1 MNNKG
6 FAVTGFLY
14 SILVLFIVIATL
26 LIFNLQNKKVILDKL
41 KSDALDNLENNIN
54 EDEEICSYEVGQEFT
69 FDYTGS
75 EQTFTVPCSGYYK
88 LETWGAQGGNEGGK
102 GAYTSGI
109 ITLHSQTN
117 MYVYVGGTGSVSPAG
132 IAQNTSGGY
141 NGGGS
146 TQGQDCCDRSFGSG
160 GGATDIR
167 LTSGA
172 WNNQKSLASRIM
184 VAAGGG
190 GRFSDGTAVSNGGAG
205 GALTGL
211 NASGDY
217 TDWCIGFGGTQTSGG
232 MIGITSGKYCEEGS
246 NTTYT
251 QPGLITGGFGY
262 GGAHGS
268 QGNNS
273 TGGGSGYYGGSSSGH
288 IASAGG
294 GSSYI
299 SGHTGCVAITSETD
313 QSPKNGC
320 KTGTTNNACSKHYS
334 GLVFTDTN
342 MIDGAGHTWTNSDM
356 GVNSINLMPKPSG
369 GYYASGT
376 GHIGNGYAKITYL
389 GKKKNAGKTK
399 YIITNMISN
408 GSFEDDF
415 DNFTYKAD
423 NASISST
430 ESAYGNKSYKRG
442 TSTKAGGTTQYIN
455 VVEGHKYYY
464 FLHSKSGSVTLWSDV
479 SDTGWGAIQS
489 KSTDWNKFGII
500 ITATTTAKKNIS
512 LNYGDDIT
520 EDTYV
525 DGVGFVDLTEAFG
538 AGNEPS
544 KEWCDIHIDYFDGT
558 KAIYK

>member
-1 MNNKG
+1 MKKG
-6 FAVTGFLY
+6 FTMIELLAVFTLLGI
-14 SILVLFIVIATL
+14 ILVITLPKMTATL
-26 LIFNLQNKKVILDKL
+26 KKSDKSSYDNFIKTIELATEAYVTDNRIIIENGSSTSLYLKDIIEGGYL
-41 KSDALDNLENNIN
+41 KSSLVNPSTNQKISNAIYTRIIASKDNNGILSYQLIE
-54 EDEEICSYEVGQEFT
+54 EDTSTCSITPGKTWT
-69 FDYTGS
+69 FNYT
-75 EQTFTVPCSGYYK
+75 QNVQNFKVPCNGKYK
-88 LETWGAQGGNEGGK
+88 IELWGAQGGNEGGK

-109 ITLHSQTN
+109 ITLPSQTN

-299 SGHTGCVAITSETD
+299 SGHTGAIAIKSESNI
-313 QSPKNGC
+313 SPRNDSKDNLC
-320 KTGTTNNACSKHYS
+320 KIGTNDITCSYHYS
-334 GLVFTDTN
+334 NFIFTDTK
-342 MIDGAGHTWTNSDM
+342 MIDGNSSM
-356 GVNSINLMPKPSG
+356 PNKSGSGNS
-369 GYYASGT
+369 T
-376 GHIGNGYAKITYL
+376 GNSGNGYAKIL
-389 GKKKNAGKTK
+389 
-399 YIITNMISN
+399 I
-408 GSFEDDF
+408 
-415 DNFTYKAD
+415 
-423 NASISST
+423 
-430 ESAYGNKSYKRG
+430 
-442 TSTKAGGTTQYIN
+442 
-455 VVEGHKYYY
+455 
-464 FLHSKSGSVTLWSDV
+464 
-479 SDTGWGAIQS
+479 
-489 KSTDWNKFGII
+489 
-500 ITATTTAKKNIS
+500 
-512 LNYGDDIT
+512 
-520 EDTYV
+520 
-525 DGVGFVDLTEAFG
+525 
-538 AGNEPS
+538 
-544 KEWCDIHIDYFDGT
+544 
-558 KAIYK
+558 